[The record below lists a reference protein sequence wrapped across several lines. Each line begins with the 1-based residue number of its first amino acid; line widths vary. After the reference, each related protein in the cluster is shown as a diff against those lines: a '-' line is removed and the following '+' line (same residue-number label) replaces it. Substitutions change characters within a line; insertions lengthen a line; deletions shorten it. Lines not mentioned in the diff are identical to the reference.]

1 MPKTISKLNSMKL
14 RSKIIL
20 TTVVTTAILLMS
32 LGAFMM
38 LRSNSLMQG
47 ALDAKVL
54 SLATLAEKISGSYIN
69 NFDYPAL
76 DAFVKELIK
85 DTDVEWV
92 VFYDGKGVVL
102 TTNSKEKP
110 ASPQSVLLEREIK
123 DQDGKTVL
131 GRLKFSYSRQS
142 VSAQLKNNMMVTV
155 VAILIGGVLMT
166 VVITLLG
173 NAIVKPIVHAAELM
187 RDISQG
193 EGDLTRRIEVE
204 TGDEVGA
211 LASGFNIFAEK
222 VREIIAQLKDNAITV
237 ASFSGD
243 LSLVSQ
249 QMSTDIHIVSGK
261 MGTVAGA
268 AEMASANT
276 NSVAACMEQATTNL
290 STVTESTQEMN
301 RTIVKIAEN
310 SEKARKISEQAGDQA
325 QNLATLMQEFGQA
338 AQQIGQVTE
347 TITAISSQT
356 NLLALNATIEAAR
369 AGEAGKGFAVVA
381 GEIKELAKQT
391 ASATEDIKT
400 RIAGVQRSAGEAMGD
415 IDKITAIIEEVG
427 AIVNIIA
434 EAIAEQA
441 AITQEVVGNIAEA
454 ETGVHD
460 ANEQVAQTAA
470 VSGEIASEIAGISI
484 AVEEIRQGEEQVK
497 DNAAQLAKLAEELK
511 ILVGHFKV

>member
-92 VFYDGKGVVL
+92 VFYDGKGVV
-102 TTNSKEKP
+102 
-110 ASPQSVLLEREIK
+110 PQSVLLEREIK

-155 VAILIGGVLMT
+155 AAILIGGALMT

-173 NAIVKPIVHAAELM
+173 NAIVKPIAHAAELM
-187 RDISQG
+187 LDISQG
-193 EGDLTRRIEVE
+193 EGDLTRRIEVQ

-222 VREIIAQLKDNAITV
+222 VRQIIAQLKDNAITV
-237 ASFSGD
+237 ASFSGE

-310 SEKARKISEQAGDQA
+310 SEKARKISEQAGEQA

-415 IDKITAIIEEVG
+415 IDKITAIIDEVG

-454 ETGVHD
+454 ETPM
-460 ANEQVAQTAA
+460 
-470 VSGEIASEIAGISI
+470 SRWL
-484 AVEEIRQGEEQVK
+484 RQQPFPERLPVRLPESV
-497 DNAAQLAKLAEELK
+497 
-511 ILVGHFKV
+511 